1 MLAVTV
7 AIARELDLGY
17 NLPMDSHKEYLSQEK
32 FDQLK
37 EELIRLKTVERK
49 EVAERLEYAK
59 SLGDL
64 SENAEYHEA
73 RDQQADIE
81 DRIKQVEEMIKNV
94 AIVTEKHGQTVD
106 IGSTVV
112 IKKDGGAEGTYVI
125 VGSEEANMLAGKIS
139 YQSPIGG
146 SLLGKRKGETVSVS
160 TPKGEVKYSILDV
173 K

>member
-1 MLAVTV
+1 
-7 AIARELDLGY
+7 
-17 NLPMDSHKEYLSQEK
+17 MDTQKEYLSQEK
-32 FDQLK
+32 FEEIK
-37 EELIRLKTVERK
+37 EELKRLKTVDRK

-81 DRIKQVEEMIKNV
+81 DRIMQIEEMIKNAV
-94 AIVTEKHGQTVD
+94 IVTEKHGQIVE

-112 IKKDGGAEGTYVI
+112 VKKDGGVEGTYVI
-125 VGSEEANMLAGKIS
+125 VGSEEADMLSGKIS
-139 YQSPIGG
+139 FQSPIGG
-146 SLLGKRKGETVSVS
+146 ALLGKSKGEEVKVA
-160 TPKGEVKYSILDV
+160 TPRGEIKYSILDV